1 MSFNTALSGLNAAQA
16 ELNVTANNI
25 ANVATTGFKE
35 SRAEFADIF
44 STTSFG
50 SSGTAIGNGV
60 LLANVAQQF
69 NQGNLEF
76 TSNTLD
82 LAVSGEGFF
91 ILSPSETN
99 SNSIFTRN
107 GEMGVD
113 SNGFVVNNAG
123 ARLQVFP
130 VNADGTVTATSLS
143 STIPLQLPQ
152 TAGVPT
158 VTSLVDI
165 GVNLPANGNILDP
178 LAFDPLQT
186 STFNASTSLTVFDSL
201 GESHVVTAYYVKIAD
216 NQWATYYN
224 STDANGATLPLN
236 IADVGP
242 GDTAPVGAGGQT
254 YHTLT
259 FDNSG
264 SFVANVPSVITTT
277 AIDFLNGS
285 DPTQLISFNYANNNA
300 TQFSSP
306 FTVNVLDQ
314 NGFPIGRLTGVEIS
328 DTGVVRA
335 NFSNGQTT
343 ALGKIALARFQNAQG
358 LGQVGNNS
366 WQDTI
371 DSGAPLVGEA
381 LTSSFGQVRS
391 GALEVSNVDLTAQL
405 VNLIA
410 AQRNFQANAKSI
422 ETNNTVTQA
431 IINIR

>member
-16 ELNVTANNI
+16 ELNVTSNNI
-25 ANVATTGFKE
+25 ANVGTKGFKG

-44 STTSFG
+44 STSSFG
-50 SSGTAIGNGV
+50 SSNTAIGNGT

-69 NQGNLEF
+69 GQGNLDF

-82 LAVSGEGFF
+82 LAISGEGFF

-99 SNSIFTRN
+99 ANNLFTRN
-107 GEMGVD
+107 GEFGRD
-113 SNGFVVNNAG
+113 ANGFVVNNAG

-130 VNADGTVTATSLS
+130 VNSDGTVTATSLS
-143 STIPLQLPQ
+143 STIPLQLPE

-165 GVNLPANGNILDP
+165 GVNLPADALVLDP
-178 LAFDPLQT
+178 LNFDPTQE
-186 STFNASTSLTVFDSL
+186 STFSKSTSLTIYDSL
-201 GESHVVTAYYVKIAD
+201 GESHVVTAYYVKTAA
-216 NQWATYYN
+216 NSWATYYN
-224 STDANGATLPLN
+224 TTDSTGATLTMD
-236 IADVGP
+236 IAG
-242 GDTAPVGAGGQT
+242 GTAGAGGQLYNT
-254 YHTLT
+254 MSFT
-259 FDNSG
+259 NSG
-264 SFVANVPSVITTT
+264 AYNAVTPDPIVTT
-277 AIDFLNGS
+277 AIDFGNGS
-285 DPTQLISFNYANNNA
+285 NATGTITFNYAGNDT

-306 FTVNVLDQ
+306 FTVNTLEQ

-328 DTGVVRA
+328 DTGVIRA
-335 NFSNGQTT
+335 NFSNGQST

-358 LGQVGNNS
+358 LSQKGNNA
-366 WQDTI
+366 WEDTT

-381 LTSSFGQVRS
+381 VTSSFGQIRS
-391 GALEVSNVDLTAQL
+391 GAVEVSNVDLTAQL

-422 ETNNTVTQA
+422 ETSNAVTQA

>member
-16 ELNVTANNI
+16 ELNVTSNNI
-25 ANVATTGFKE
+25 ANVGTTGFKG

-44 STTSFG
+44 ATSSFG
-50 SSGTAIGNGV
+50 SSSTAIGNGT

-69 NQGNLEF
+69 GQGNLEF

-99 SNSIFTRN
+99 ANNLFTRN
-107 GEMGVD
+107 GEFGVD

-130 VNADGTVTATSLS
+130 VNSDGTVTATSIS

-158 VTSLVDI
+158 TTSLVDI
-165 GVNLPANGNILDP
+165 GVNLPANAATLDP
-178 LAFDPLQT
+178 NLFDPLQA
-186 STFNASTSLTVFDSL
+186 STFTQSTSLTVFDSL
-201 GESHVVTAYYVKIAD
+201 GESHVVTAYYIKTGA
-216 NQWATYYN
+216 NTWGSYYN
-224 STDANGATLPLN
+224 TTDDTGATLPLD
-236 IADVGP
+236 I
-242 GDTAPVGAGGQT
+242 AGGTAGSGGQLYNT
-254 YHTLT
+254 MT
-259 FDNSG
+259 FNNSG
-264 SFVANVPSVITTT
+264 VYQSSTPDPITTT
-277 AIDFLNGS
+277 AIDFGNGS
-285 DPTQLISFNYANNNA
+285 SSAGTLNFNYAGNGT

-306 FTVNVLDQ
+306 FTVNVLEQ

-328 DTGVVRA
+328 DTGVIRA
-335 NFSNGQTT
+335 NFSNGQSS
-343 ALGKIALARFQNAQG
+343 ALGKIALARFQNSQG
-358 LGQVGNNS
+358 LAQKGNNS
-366 WQDTI
+366 WEDTTA
-371 DSGAPLVGEA
+371 SGTPLVGEA
-381 LTSSFGQVRS
+381 VTSSFGQIRS
-391 GALEVSNVDLTAQL
+391 GAIEVSNIDLTAEL

-422 ETNNTVTQA
+422 ETENTVTQA

>member
-16 ELNVTANNI
+16 ELNVTSNNI

-35 SRAEFADIF
+35 SRTEFADIF

-50 SSGTAIGNGV
+50 SSGTTIGNGV

-91 ILSPSETN
+91 VLSPSETN

-158 VTSLVDI
+158 VTTLVDI
-165 GVNLPANGNILDP
+165 GVNLPANGGILP
-178 LAFDPLQT
+178 AAGFDPLQT

-201 GESHVVTAYYVKIAD
+201 GESHVVTAYYIKTAD
-216 NQWATYYN
+216 NNWAVYYN
-224 STDANGATLPLN
+224 TTDANGATLPLD
-236 IADVGP
+236 ITG
-242 GDTAPVGAGGQT
+242 GTAGAGGQL
-254 YHTLT
+254 YHTLV

-264 SFVANVPSVITTT
+264 SYVSNAPASLQTT

-285 DPTQLISFNYANNNA
+285 DPNQQIEFNYANNNA

-306 FTVNVLDQ
+306 FTVNVLNQ

-358 LGQVGNNS
+358 LAQVGNNS
-366 WQDTI
+366 WQDSI

-381 LTSSFGQVRS
+381 LTSSFGQVRA

-422 ETNNTVTQA
+422 ETNNTITQA

>member
-16 ELNVTANNI
+16 ELNVTSNNI

-35 SRAEFADIF
+35 SRTEFSDIF

-50 SSGTAIGNGV
+50 SSGTTIGNGV

-130 VNADGTVTATSLS
+130 VNSDGTVTATSLS

-158 VTSLVDI
+158 VTTLVDI
-165 GVNLPANGNILDP
+165 GVNLPANGGILP
-178 LAFDPLQT
+178 AAGFDPLQT

-201 GESHVVTAYYVKIAD
+201 GESHVVTAYYLKTAD
-216 NQWATYYN
+216 NNWAVYYN
-224 STDANGATLPLN
+224 TTDANGTTLPLDIN
-236 IADVGP
+236 G
-242 GDTAPVGAGGQT
+242 GTAGAGGQLF
-254 YHTLT
+254 HTLV

-264 SFVANVPSVITTT
+264 SYVSNAPATLQTT

-285 DPTQLISFNYANNNA
+285 DPAQQIEFNYANNGA

-306 FTVNVLDQ
+306 FTVNVLNQ

-358 LGQVGNNS
+358 LAQVGNNS
-366 WQDTI
+366 WEDSI

-381 LTSSFGQVRS
+381 LTSSFGQIRA

-422 ETNNTVTQA
+422 ETNNTITQA

>member
-16 ELNVTANNI
+16 ELNVTSNNI
-25 ANVATTGFKE
+25 ANVSTTGFKG

-44 STTSFG
+44 ATSSFG
-50 SSGTAIGNGV
+50 SSGTAIGNGT

-69 NQGNLEF
+69 GQGNLEF

-99 SNSIFTRN
+99 ANNLFTRN
-107 GEMGVD
+107 GEFGVD
-113 SNGFVVNNAG
+113 NNGFVVNNSG

-130 VNADGTVTATSLS
+130 VNTDGTVTATSIS

-158 VTSLVDI
+158 TTSLVDI
-165 GVNLPANGNILDP
+165 GVNLPANAAVLDP
-178 LAFDPLQT
+178 NLFDPLQA
-186 STFNASTSLTVFDSL
+186 STFTQSTSLTVFDSL
-201 GESHVVTAYYVKIAD
+201 GESHVVTAYYVKTGA
-216 NQWATYYN
+216 NTWGTYYN
-224 STDANGATLPLN
+224 TTDDAGASLALD
-236 IADVGP
+236 IAG
-242 GDTAPVGAGGQT
+242 GTAGAGGQ
-254 YHTLT
+254 LFNSMT
-259 FDNSG
+259 FSNSG
-264 SFVANVPSVITTT
+264 VFQTSVPDPITTT
-277 AIDFLNGS
+277 AIDFGNGS
-285 DPTQLISFNYANNNA
+285 NAAGTLTFNYAGNGT

-306 FTVNVLDQ
+306 FTVNVLEQ

-335 NFSNGQTT
+335 NFSNGQST

-358 LGQVGNNS
+358 LAQKGNNS
-366 WQDTI
+366 WEDTT
-371 DSGAPLVGEA
+371 DSGTPLVGEA
-381 LTSSFGQVRS
+381 VTSSFGQIRS
-391 GALEVSNVDLTAQL
+391 GAIEVSNVDLTAEL
-405 VNLIA
+405 VNLIS

-422 ETNNTVTQA
+422 ETNNTITQA

>member
-16 ELNVTANNI
+16 DLNVTANNI
-25 ANVATTGFKE
+25 ANVSTTGFKE
-35 SRAEFADIF
+35 SRTEFADIF
-44 STTSFG
+44 STTSLG
-50 SSGTAIGNGV
+50 SSNTTIGNGV

-91 ILSPSETN
+91 IFQPSETN

-107 GEMGVD
+107 GELGVD

-143 STIPLQLPQ
+143 STTALQLPQ

-158 VTSLVDI
+158 VTTLVDVGI
-165 GVNLPANGNILDP
+165 NLPANGNNLDP
-178 LAFDPLQT
+178 LAFDPLQS

-201 GESHVVTAYYVKIAD
+201 GESHVVTAYYVKVAD
-216 NQWATYYN
+216 NQWAAYYN
-224 STDANGATLPLN
+224 TTDANGATLPID
-236 IADVGP
+236 IAGGV
-242 GDTAPVGAGGQT
+242 AGAGGQT
-254 YHTLT
+254 YNQLD

-264 SFVANVPSVITTT
+264 GFVSSTPATVTTT
-277 AIDFLNGS
+277 AVDFLNGS
-285 DPTQLISFNYANNNA
+285 DPTQAISFNYANNGT

-358 LGQVGNNS
+358 LAQIGNNS
-366 WQDTI
+366 WEDTI
-371 DSGAPLVGEA
+371 DSGTPLVGEA
-381 LTSSFGQVRS
+381 VTSSFGQIRS
-391 GALEVSNVDLTAQL
+391 GALETSNVDLTSQL

>member
-25 ANVATTGFKE
+25 ANVSTTGFKQ

-44 STTSFG
+44 STSSFG
-50 SSGTAIGNGV
+50 SSSTNIGNGV

-69 NQGNLEF
+69 GKGNLEF

-91 ILSPSETN
+91 VFSPSQTN
-99 SNSIFTRN
+99 ANSIFSRN
-107 GEMGVD
+107 GELGVD
-113 SNGFVVNNAG
+113 NNGFVVNNAG

-130 VNADGTVTATSLS
+130 VNPDGTVAANSLS
-143 STIPLQLPQ
+143 SLVPLQLPQ
-152 TAGVPT
+152 QAGVPT
-158 VTSLVDI
+158 LTTTVDI
-165 GVNLPANGNILDP
+165 GVNLPASEAILDP
-178 LAFDPLQT
+178 LLFDPLQT
-186 STFNASTSLTVFDSL
+186 STFNSSTSLTVFDSL
-201 GESHVVTAYYVKIAD
+201 GESHVVTAFYVKIAD

-224 STDANGATLPLN
+224 TTDDTGATLNLD
-236 IADVGP
+236 ITG
-242 GDTAPVGAGGQT
+242 GTAGANGQL
-254 YHTLT
+254 YSIID

-264 SFVANVPSVITTT
+264 SYVSNTPDPITST

-285 DPTQLISFNYANNNA
+285 DPAQTLTFNYGTNNT
-300 TQFSSP
+300 TQFSSA
-306 FTVNVLDQ
+306 FTVNTLNQ

-358 LGQVGNNS
+358 LSQLGNNS
-366 WQDTI
+366 WQESI
-371 DSGAPLVGEA
+371 DSGTALVGEA
-381 LTSSFGQVRS
+381 LTSSFGQLRS
-391 GALEVSNVDLTAQL
+391 GALETSNVDLTAQL
-405 VNLIA
+405 VDLIS

-422 ETNNTVTQA
+422 ETNNTITQT

>member
-16 ELNVTANNI
+16 ELNVTSNNI
-25 ANVATTGFKE
+25 ANVGTTGFKE
-35 SRAEFADIF
+35 SRAEFADIY
-44 STTSFG
+44 STSSFG
-50 SSGTAIGNGV
+50 SSGTNIGNGV

-69 NQGNLEF
+69 GQGNLEF

-91 ILSPSETN
+91 VFSPSDTN
-99 SNSIFTRN
+99 TDSIFSRN
-107 GEMGVD
+107 GELGVD

-130 VNADGTVTATSLS
+130 VNSDGTVAANSLS
-143 STIPLQLPQ
+143 SLVSLQLPQ
-152 TAGVPT
+152 QAGVPT
-158 VTSLVDI
+158 VTTLVDI
-165 GVNLPANGNILDP
+165 GINLGASEPILSAA
-178 LAFDPLQT
+178 AFDPLQT
-186 STFNASTSLTVFDSL
+186 STFNSSTSLTVYDSL
-201 GESHVVTAYYVKIAD
+201 GESHVVTAYYVKVAD

-224 STDANGATLPLN
+224 GTDAAGATLPID
-236 IADVGP
+236 IAG
-242 GDTAPVGAGGQT
+242 GTAGAGGQL
-254 YHTLT
+254 YHTMN
-259 FDNSG
+259 FDNTG
-264 SFVANVPSVITTT
+264 SFVSNTPAALATT
-277 AIDFLNGS
+277 AIDFGNGS
-285 DPTQLISFNYANNNA
+285 DPAQVINFNYANNNT

-306 FTVNVLDQ
+306 FTVNTLNQ
-314 NGFPIGRLTGVEIS
+314 NGFPIGRLTGLEIS
-328 DTGVVRA
+328 ETGVVRA

-358 LGQVGNNS
+358 LGQLGNNS

-371 DSGAPLVGEA
+371 DSGTPLVGEA
-381 LTSSFGQVRS
+381 LTSSFGQLRA

-422 ETNNTVTQA
+422 ETNNTITQA

>member
-16 ELNVTANNI
+16 DLNVTANNI
-25 ANVATTGFKE
+25 ANVSTTGFKE
-35 SRAEFADIF
+35 SRTEFADIF

-50 SSGTAIGNGV
+50 SSSTTIGNGV

-82 LAVSGEGFF
+82 LAVSGEGF
-91 ILSPSETN
+91 LVLNPTETN
-99 SNSIFTRN
+99 SDATFTRN

-158 VTSLVDI
+158 VTSLVDV
-165 GVNLPANGNILDP
+165 GVNLPANGAILDP
-178 LAFDPLQT
+178 LAFDPNQA

-201 GESHVVTAYYVKIAD
+201 GESHVVTAYYIKIAD
-216 NQWATYYN
+216 NQWASYYN
-224 STDANGATLPLN
+224 STDANGALLP
-236 IADVGP
+236 IDISG
-242 GDTAPVGAGGQT
+242 GTAGAGGQL
-254 YHTLT
+254 YHTTT

-264 SFVANVPSVITTT
+264 SFVSNTPDPIITT

-285 DPTQLISFNYANNNA
+285 DPTQTLNFNYANNGT

-306 FTVNVLDQ
+306 FTVNVLNQ

-358 LGQVGNNS
+358 LAQIGNNS

-371 DSGAPLVGEA
+371 ESGDPLVGEA
-381 LTSSFGQVRS
+381 LTSSFGQIRS

-405 VNLIA
+405 VNLIS

>member
-16 ELNVTANNI
+16 ELNVTSNNI
-25 ANVATTGFKE
+25 ANVSTKGFKG

-44 STTSFG
+44 STSSFG
-50 SSGTAIGNGV
+50 SSNTAIGNGT

-69 NQGNLEF
+69 GQGNLDF

-99 SNSIFTRN
+99 ANTLFTRN
-107 GEMGVD
+107 GEFGRD

-130 VNADGTVTATSLS
+130 VNSDGTVTATSLS
-143 STIPLQLPQ
+143 STIPLQLPE

-165 GVNLPANGNILDP
+165 GVNLPADALVLDP
-178 LAFDPLQT
+178 LNFDPNQE
-186 STFNASTSLTVFDSL
+186 STFSKSTSLTVYDSL
-201 GESHVVTAYYVKIAD
+201 GESHVVTAYYVKTAA
-216 NQWATYYN
+216 NNWATYYN
-224 STDANGATLPLN
+224 TTDSTGAPLTMD
-236 IADVGP
+236 IAG
-242 GDTAPVGAGGQT
+242 GTAGAGGQLYNT
-254 YHTLT
+254 MSFT
-259 FDNSG
+259 NSG
-264 SFVANVPSVITTT
+264 AYDAVVPDPVVTG
-277 AIDFLNGS
+277 AIDFGNGS
-285 DPTQLISFNYANNNA
+285 NATGTITFNYAGNDT

-306 FTVNVLDQ
+306 FTVNTLEQ

-328 DTGVVRA
+328 ETGVIRA
-335 NFSNGQTT
+335 NFSNGQST

-358 LGQVGNNS
+358 LSQKGNNA
-366 WQDTI
+366 WEDTT
-371 DSGAPLVGEA
+371 DSGSPLVGEA
-381 LTSSFGQVRS
+381 VTSSFGQIRS
-391 GALEVSNVDLTAQL
+391 GAIEVSNVDLTAQL

-422 ETNNTVTQA
+422 ETENAVTQA

>member
-16 ELNVTANNI
+16 ELNVTSNNI
-25 ANVATTGFKE
+25 ANVGTTGFKG

-44 STTSFG
+44 ATSSFG
-50 SSGTAIGNGV
+50 SSSTAIGNGT

-69 NQGNLEF
+69 GQGNLEF
-76 TSNTLD
+76 TQNTLD

-99 SNSIFTRN
+99 ANNLFTRN
-107 GEMGVD
+107 GEFGVD
-113 SNGFVVNNAG
+113 NNGFVVNNAG

-130 VNADGTVTATSLS
+130 VNSDGTVTATSIS

-165 GVNLPANGNILDP
+165 GVNLPASAAVLDP
-178 LAFDPLQT
+178 NLFDPVQA
-186 STFNASTSLTVFDSL
+186 STFTQSTSLTVFDSL
-201 GESHVVTAYYVKIAD
+201 GESHVVTAYYIKTGA
-216 NQWATYYN
+216 NTWGAYYN
-224 STDANGATLPLN
+224 TTDDAGATLPID
-236 IADVGP
+236 IAG
-242 GDTAPVGAGGQT
+242 GTVGAGGQLF
-254 YHTLT
+254 HTMT

-264 SFVANVPSVITTT
+264 VFLASVPDPIITS
-277 AIDFLNGS
+277 ALDYGNGS
-285 DPTQLISFNYANNNA
+285 NATGTINFNYGGNGT

-306 FTVNVLDQ
+306 FTVNVLEQ

-328 DTGVVRA
+328 DTGVIRA
-335 NFSNGQTT
+335 NFSNGQST
-343 ALGKIALARFQNAQG
+343 ALGKIALARFQNSQG
-358 LGQVGNNS
+358 LAQKGNNS
-366 WQDTI
+366 WEDTTS
-371 DSGAPLVGEA
+371 SGTPLVGEA
-381 LTSSFGQVRS
+381 VTSSFGQIRS
-391 GALEVSNVDLTAQL
+391 GAIEVSNVDLTAEL

-422 ETNNTVTQA
+422 ETENTVTQA

>member
-16 ELNVTANNI
+16 ELNVTSNNI

-35 SRAEFADIF
+35 SRTEFSDIF

-50 SSGTAIGNGV
+50 SSGTTIGNGV

-113 SNGFVVNNAG
+113 NNGFVVNNAG

-130 VNADGTVTATSLS
+130 VNSDGTVTATSLS

-158 VTSLVDI
+158 VTTLVDI
-165 GVNLPANGNILDP
+165 GVNLPANGGILP
-178 LAFDPLQT
+178 AAGFDPLQT

-201 GESHVVTAYYVKIAD
+201 GESHVVTAYYIKTAD
-216 NQWATYYN
+216 NNWAVYYN
-224 STDANGATLPLN
+224 TTDANGATLPLD
-236 IADVGP
+236 ISG
-242 GDTAPVGAGGQT
+242 GTAGAGGQLF
-254 YHTLT
+254 HTLV

-264 SFVANVPSVITTT
+264 SYVSNAPATLQTT

-285 DPTQLISFNYANNNA
+285 DPAQQIEFNYANNGA

-306 FTVNVLDQ
+306 FTVNVLNQ

-358 LGQVGNNS
+358 LAQVGNNS
-366 WQDTI
+366 WEDSI

-381 LTSSFGQVRS
+381 LTSSFGQIRA

-422 ETNNTVTQA
+422 ETNNTITQA

>member
-16 ELNVTANNI
+16 ELNVTSNNI
-25 ANVATTGFKE
+25 ANVGTTGFKG

-44 STTSFG
+44 SNSSFG
-50 SSGTAIGNGV
+50 SSNTAIGNGT

-69 NQGNLEF
+69 GQGNLEF

-99 SNSIFTRN
+99 ANNLFTRN
-107 GEMGVD
+107 GEFGVD
-113 SNGFVVNNAG
+113 NNGFVVNNAG

-130 VNADGTVTATSLS
+130 VNSDGTVTATSIS

-158 VTSLVDI
+158 TTSLVDI
-165 GVNLPANGNILDP
+165 GVNLPANANVLDP
-178 LAFDPLQT
+178 ALFDPLQP
-186 STFNASTSLTVFDSL
+186 STFTNSTSLTVFDSL
-201 GESHVVTAYYVKIAD
+201 GESHVVTAYYIKTGA
-216 NQWATYYN
+216 NTWGTYYN
-224 STDANGATLPLN
+224 TTDDAGATLNLD
-236 IADVGP
+236 IAGGV
-242 GDTAPVGAGGQT
+242 AGAGGQLYNT
-254 YHTLT
+254 MT
-259 FDNSG
+259 FSNSG
-264 SFVANVPSVITTT
+264 VFQSSVPDPVATT
-277 AIDFLNGS
+277 AIDFGNGS
-285 DPTQLISFNYANNNA
+285 SSAGTLTFNYAGNGT

-306 FTVNVLDQ
+306 FTVNVLEQ

-335 NFSNGQTT
+335 NFSNGQST

-358 LGQVGNNS
+358 LAQKGNNS
-366 WQDTI
+366 WEDTTS
-371 DSGAPLVGEA
+371 SGTPLVGEA
-381 LTSSFGQVRS
+381 VTSSFGQIRS
-391 GALEVSNVDLTAQL
+391 GAVEVSNVDLTAEL

-422 ETNNTVTQA
+422 ETENTVTQA

>member
-16 ELNVTANNI
+16 DLNVTANNI
-25 ANVATTGFKE
+25 ANVGTIGFKE

-44 STTSFG
+44 ATSSFG
-50 SSGTAIGNGV
+50 SSSTAIGNGT

-69 NQGNLEF
+69 GQGNLEF
-76 TSNTLD
+76 SSNTLD

-91 ILSPSETN
+91 ILAPSD
-99 SNSIFTRN
+99 SNNNAIFTRN
-107 GEMGVD
+107 GEFGVD
-113 SNGFVVNNAG
+113 DSGFVVNNAG

-130 VNADGTVTATSLS
+130 VNPDGTVTATSLS
-143 STIPLQLPQ
+143 STVSLQLPQ

-158 VTSLVDI
+158 ITTLVDI
-165 GVNLPANGNILDP
+165 GVNLPANAANLDP
-178 LAFDPLQT
+178 LLFDPLQT
-186 STFNASTSLTVFDSL
+186 STFTQSTSLTVFDSL

-216 NQWATYYN
+216 NNWGVYYN

-236 IADVGP
+236 IAG
-242 GDTAPVGAGGQT
+242 GTVGAGGQR
-254 YHTLT
+254 YHTMV
-259 FDNSG
+259 FNSSG
-264 SFVANVPSVITTT
+264 VFQSNVPDPITTA

-285 DPTQLISFNYANNNA
+285 DVTQTLSFNYVNNNS

-306 FTVNVLDQ
+306 FTVNTLEQ

-328 DTGVVRA
+328 NTGIVRA
-335 NFSNGQTT
+335 NFSNGQST

-358 LGQVGNNS
+358 LNQIGNNS
-366 WQDTI
+366 WE
-371 DSGAPLVGEA
+371 DSIESGTPLVGEA
-381 LTSSFGQVRS
+381 LTSSFGQLRS
-391 GALEVSNVDLTAQL
+391 GALETSNVDLTAQL

-422 ETNNTVTQA
+422 ETNNTITQA

>member
-16 ELNVTANNI
+16 ELNVTSNNI
-25 ANVATTGFKE
+25 ANVGTTGFKG

-44 STTSFG
+44 ATSSFG
-50 SSGTAIGNGV
+50 SSNTAIGNGT

-69 NQGNLEF
+69 GQGNLEF

-91 ILSPSETN
+91 ILSPSESN
-99 SNSIFTRN
+99 SNNLFTRN
-107 GEMGVD
+107 GEFGVD
-113 SNGFVVNNAG
+113 SNGFVVSNSG

-130 VNADGTVTATSLS
+130 VNSDGTVTATSIS

-165 GVNLPANGNILDP
+165 GVNLPASAAALDP
-178 LAFDPLQT
+178 NNFDPVQA
-186 STFNASTSLTVFDSL
+186 STFTQSTSLTVFDSL
-201 GESHVVTAYYVKIAD
+201 GESHVVTAYYVKTGA
-216 NQWATYYN
+216 NTWGAYYN
-224 STDANGATLPLN
+224 TTDDTGATLALD
-236 IADVGP
+236 IAG
-242 GDTAPVGAGGQT
+242 GTAGAGGQL
-254 YHTLT
+254 YHSMS

-264 SFVANVPSVITTT
+264 TFTSSTPDPITTT
-277 AIDFLNGS
+277 AIDFGNGS
-285 DPTQLISFNYANNNA
+285 SSTGTINFNYGGNGT

-306 FTVNVLDQ
+306 FTVNVLEQ

-328 DTGVVRA
+328 DTGVIRA
-335 NFSNGQTT
+335 NFSNGQSS

-358 LGQVGNNS
+358 LAQKGNNS
-366 WQDTI
+366 WEDTTG
-371 DSGAPLVGEA
+371 SGTPLVGEA
-381 LTSSFGQVRS
+381 VTSSFGQIRS
-391 GALEVSNVDLTAQL
+391 GAVEVSNVDLTAEL

-422 ETNNTVTQA
+422 ETENTVTQA

>member
-16 ELNVTANNI
+16 DLNVTANNI
-25 ANVATTGFKE
+25 ANVGTTGFKE
-35 SRAEFADIF
+35 SRTEFADIF

-50 SSGTAIGNGV
+50 ASGTSIGNGV

-76 TSNTLD
+76 TANTLD

-91 ILSPSETN
+91 VLSPSETN
-99 SNSIFTRN
+99 ANAIFTRN
-107 GEMGVD
+107 GELGVD
-113 SNGFVVNNAG
+113 SNGFVVSNSG

-165 GVNLPANGNILDP
+165 GINLPANGTVLDP
-178 LAFDPLQT
+178 LAFDPLQA

-201 GESHVVTAYYVKIAD
+201 GEPHVVTAYYIKTAD
-216 NQWATYYN
+216 NNWAAYYN
-224 STDANGATLPLN
+224 TTDALGASLGID
-236 IADVGP
+236 IAG
-242 GDTAPVGAGGQT
+242 GTAGAGGQL
-254 YHTLT
+254 YHDVV

-264 SFVANVPSVITTT
+264 SFVSNAPDPIITG
-277 AIDFLNGS
+277 AIDFANGS
-285 DPTQLISFNYANNNA
+285 DPTQTLNFNYGNNGT

-358 LGQVGNNS
+358 LGQIGNNS
-366 WQDTI
+366 WEDSI

-381 LTSSFGQVRS
+381 LTSSFGQIRS

-405 VNLIA
+405 VNLIS